1 MVYRIV
7 VRLGLRPAYRT
18 MDANWLETQDE
29 TSHPQPPGLIKGGAA
44 LLAAPAILGASR
56 AGRRGPRSRSA
67 MSRPRP
73 APRRAANCEI
83 VTGNMIP
90 PDLATFWA
98 QAAQQGLN
106 PKVVTLGKARLFPS
120 IIETLGPR
128 GDGLTS
134 EIWWMPS
141 RPFAFCLTGRSAKDL
156 ASAYT
161 AATGRPWTQVPGF
174 IHALL
179 ELSMG
184 VIKRTVAL
192 DVAAAE
198 LPGVLGPNGAGK
210 TTLFKAF
217 SGIPCAQG
225 ASASRAG
232 LWAGWPRRAS
242 PRRVRPWCRKGGGCF
257 ARFRPRRT

>member
-1 MVYRIV
+1 
-7 VRLGLRPAYRT
+7 
-18 MDANWLETQDE
+18 
-29 TSHPQPPGLIKGGAA
+29 
-44 LLAAPAILGASR
+44 
-56 AGRRGPRSRSA
+56 
-67 MSRPRP
+67 
-73 APRRAANCEI
+73 
-83 VTGNMIP
+83 MIP

-98 QAAQQGLN
+98 QVAQQGLN

-141 RPFAFCLTGRSAKDL
+141 RPFAFCLTGRSAKDQ

-192 DVAAAE
+192 DVAADE
-198 LPGVLGPNGAGK
+198 LPGVLGPTGISRRSGGDLSDHAG
-210 TTLFKAF
+210 
-217 SGIPCAQG
+217 
-225 ASASRAG
+225 RAG
-232 LWAGWPRRAS
+232 HCHHAVGARGDLGAMVQRWNLSLFPLGY
-242 PRRVRPWCRKGGGCF
+242 RVWGPKV
-257 ARFRPRRT
+257 